1 MNLKSVELVP
11 EKSTVILR
19 LDLDLPIVDGKIIDN
34 SRLIKSLPTIS
45 LLLAKSCQLVII
57 GHLGRPETK
66 DDKFSLKPVYLE
78 LLSLLS
84 INQKEPLNSIFL
96 EDPSDPGPL
105 KLALS
110 QNQVIFVENLRF
122 WPDETLGSFVF
133 LQSLIDQSQAF
144 VNDAIAAYHP
154 ATSINLY
161 HVLPGYYGL
170 SFLEEIKELSKF
182 TTCLHPFTIILGGAK
197 MDKLDYLPALINLAD
212 HVLIGGKLPT
222 QKSSSPESEK
232 IYWASLTPDSFD
244 IDAASIAHFR
254 QIIDA
259 SATIIWSGALGFY
272 ENPAFRTGTIEVAK
286 SIALSAA
293 SFKVIAGGDTAASIK
308 DLGMLDKINF
318 VCSGGGVLLEYLT
331 KGTLPALE

>member
-19 LDLDLPIVDGKIIDN
+19 LDLDLPLSDGKIMDN
-34 SRLIKSLPTIS
+34 SRLKKSLPTIS
-45 LLLAKSCQLVII
+45 HLLGKSCQLVIV
-57 GHLGRPETK
+57 GHLGRPQSR
-66 DDKFSLKPVYLE
+66 DDRYSLKSVYLE

-84 INQKEPLNSIFL
+84 VTSQEPQNSIFL

-110 QNQVIFVENLRF
+110 QNQIIFVENLRF
-122 WPDETLGSFVF
+122 WPDETAGSFPF
-133 LQSLIDQSQAF
+133 LQPLIDQSQAF

-154 ATSINLY
+154 AASITLH

-170 SFLEEIKELSKF
+170 SFLEELQNLAKLA
-182 TTCLHPFTIILGGAK
+182 TCPHPLTVILGGAK
-197 MDKLDYLPALINLAD
+197 MDKLDYLPALINLSD
-212 HVLIGGKLPT
+212 HILIGGKLPT
-222 QKSSSPESEK
+222 QKSSTPESDK

-244 IDAASIAHFR
+244 IDAASIAHFT
-254 QIIDA
+254 QILNS
-259 SATIIWSGALGFY
+259 SATIIWYGALGFY
-272 ENPAFRTGTIEVAK
+272 ENQAFRTGTIEIARA
-286 SIALSAA
+286 IALSPAV
-293 SFKVIAGGDTAASIK
+293 FKVIAGGDTSASVK

-318 VCSGGGVLLEYLT
+318 ICNGGGVLLEYLT